1 VLEAY
6 DLCIG
11 LELTEVAVDGRIIKA
26 PCGGEKAGRSPADRR
41 KQGTKRSTAVD
52 ARGIPIGT
60 VTAPANCHDSPLLT
74 ETLDAVAETLG
85 ELPEQMSAH
94 LDRWASRAAYEAF
107 RARWS
112 SEYRRLDRRLEEL
125 TEEEAP
131 LGAFEALP

>member
-6 DLCIG
+6 DRYIG
-11 LELTEVAVDGRIIKA
+11 LELTEVAVDGRITKA
-26 PCGGEKAGRSPADRR
+26 PCGGEKAGRSPADRG
-41 KQGTKRSTAVD
+41 KQGTKRSRAVD

-60 VTAPANCHDSPLLT
+60 VTAPANRHDSPLLT

-85 ELPEQMSAH
+85 ELPARMSIH
-94 LDRWASRAAYEAF
+94 LDRSASRAAYEAF

-112 SEYRRLDRRLEEL
+112 SEYRRLDHRLEEL
-125 TEEEAP
+125 TEEETP